1 MFCPAFGK
9 SGTFRGREIHNTW
22 IISFCT
28 VNSSCA
34 KSHYQAQH
42 TVGSIDRIIPFISTV
57 RVADTCSIWHEK
69 IFVHRSGY
77 TLDQK
82 RHLFIFESKSALPAV
97 FQSGSIH
104 SAGIY
109 GADRIFQF
117 RKPLV
122 HGTGVDAEDGFVFSG
137 KCITERIFL
146 KTAGTDDDRTLSK
159 VFQHTDEL
167 KPYGFRERT
176 GKKGLF
182 QLRSQFEVS
191 LFCLLMDMKT
201 PEFVMYNISIE
212 YIGTKIIGIVRF
224 HMGKCFGVI
233 FLNDLSCEKHTA
245 CLAADTAGADH
256 AFIYKKIIIRF
267 KIGL

>member
-9 SGTFRGREIHNTW
+9 GGTFRGREIHNTW

-42 TVGSIDRIIPFISTV
+42 TVGSIDRIISFISTV

-82 RHLFIFESKSALPAV
+82 RHLFIFEAKSALPAV
-97 FQSGSIH
+97 FQSGRIR

-117 RKPLV
+117 RCRSCVYIQENNHPVQNRSLK
-122 HGTGVDAEDGFVFSG
+122 AKGFSHRL
-137 KCITERIFL
+137 T
-146 KTAGTDDDRTLSK
+146 S
-159 VFQHTDEL
+159 
-167 KPYGFRERT
+167 
-176 GKKGLF
+176 
-182 QLRSQFEVS
+182 
-191 LFCLLMDMKT
+191 
-201 PEFVMYNISIE
+201 
-212 YIGTKIIGIVRF
+212 
-224 HMGKCFGVI
+224 
-233 FLNDLSCEKHTA
+233 
-245 CLAADTAGADH
+245 
-256 AFIYKKIIIRF
+256 
-267 KIGL
+267 